1 MNAAGDGQDFD
12 LVHARLLRFF
22 PELVEELGGSLP
34 GLLASAE
41 VGMDTLAGDAPGIT
55 YRQAIHLMEL
65 AAQELDCPDFGMRL
79 AEKQSG
85 GGAYGPLGQV
95 MRNSKS
101 FGDALTYVSRHS
113 YAHSLAARVWLRRLP
128 SESAV
133 FSGHD
138 ILLDNIANRAQ
149 AMEQIL
155 LIGHLEAM
163 ELTGGYA
170 RARRVHFR
178 HQPVSASRDYR
189 RYFGCEVRF
198 GEPADGLVFSERD
211 LACPIADPDADA
223 FADVTAYIDRH
234 FTRHRPPLH
243 AETRGVIMRRLA
255 SGQCTNEAVAG
266 ELNLHLRTLHRRLR
280 AEGTS
285 FQQVKDEV
293 RRDVMLYYVRQTTL
307 DFARI
312 SEMLG
317 FAEQSIM
324 TRRCNRWFSMSPTRL
339 REEEPQG
346 NQLSSRVRSA
356 DLPVEKRR

>member
-1 MNAAGDGQDFD
+1 MAGQGQATHRAAGVESFD
-12 LVHARLLRFF
+12 VVHARLLRFF
-22 PELVEELGGSLP
+22 PELVEELGGDLP
-34 GLLASAE
+34 RLLSYAGLDMAALTGE
-41 VGMDTLAGDAPGIT
+41 QPGIT
-55 YRQAIHLMEL
+55 YRQAIRLMEL
-65 AAQELDCPDFGMRL
+65 AAEELACPGFGMRL
-79 AEKQSG
+79 AAMQSG
-85 GGAYGPLGQV
+85 GGTYGPLGRV
-95 MRNSKS
+95 MRNSQT

-113 YAHSLAARVWLRRLP
+113 YAHSLAARVWLRHLP
-128 SESAV
+128 SEGMV

-155 LIGHLEAM
+155 LVGHLEAL
-163 ELTGGYA
+163 ELTGGHA

-178 HQPVSASRDYR
+178 HQPVSSPRDYR

-198 GEPADGLVFSERD
+198 GEPADGVFFSRHD
-211 LACPIADPDADA
+211 LACPIVDPDAVA
-223 FADVTAYIDRH
+223 FAQVTAHIDRH

-243 AETRGVIMRRLA
+243 AEARGVIMRRIA
-255 SGQCTNEAVAG
+255 SGQCTNDAVAR

-280 AEGTS
+280 SEGTS

-293 RRDVMLYYVRQTTL
+293 RRDVMLYYVQQTKL

-324 TRRCNRWFSMSPTRL
+324 TRRCNRWFSMPPSRL
-339 REEEPQG
+339 RELARPGERAG
-346 NQLSSRVRSA
+346 S
-356 DLPVEKRR
+356 